1 MKLHIDSEVNTAPL
15 LIKKMVTTRIDDE
28 WKNICHFTYKG
39 VYYVIPNDY
48 EVYSVQIKFVGEDEV
63 FTLLYTLRLPYKDS
77 YKTVLRKEITARI
90 PSTWDRR
97 IIRDWCERETQA
109 VLGMCKVIP

>member
-39 VYYVIPNDY
+39 
-48 EVYSVQIKFVGEDEV
+48 
-63 FTLLYTLRLPYKDS
+63 R
-77 YKTVLRKEITARI
+77 VLCDTE
-90 PSTWDRR
+90 
-97 IIRDWCERETQA
+97 
-109 VLGMCKVIP
+109 